1 MGDILGVSVNTPNNT
16 QFDRYKFTAVDYKGS
31 QKKQKTIFKD
41 AIEEL
46 ITAVNKGIVIQ
57 DADSHTGTLNLGS
70 TLTIKAGNIDKPKS
84 DVDGFSSDNIKT
96 SYQPTRKELLIG
108 IKDKP
113 IFKEVTISGTVNDR
127 SDKKTLTTK
136 EYVDGKLANVATS
149 FTVNGNM
156 GNYIV
161 QSALNIKGKADAS
174 QHKNITTEAK
184 TNEKE
189 LEISLN
195 KDLKDIASI
204 TGEGI
209 KSGKNTV
216 YSKIAFNS
224 TNGSNATTNVTISS
238 NGANYT
244 FDRTGFDMSDRR
256 ITRLQSGLNTQHH
269 GPKGANGNPENVSKI
284 LDGSYITT
292 IKGNAV
298 NVSDLSNVAKAIVE
312 KGLKFAGD
320 SGSEITRKLGEKL
333 TIKGNGTDLTSKTDS
348 NKGEITFTLHKATSI
363 DDNTATNSNKDK
375 VVTAGAVKTYLD
387 SKIDEVSTTL
397 GLEAD
402 NSKNSGP
409 TGKVNLKNEKLK
421 VAGTSDEIETKV
433 EQDKQSI
440 TLSFAQNTKNK
451 LGMITVDGDKLA
463 LGKNAKTVDKMTA
476 PKEAK
481 VTVGNDSL
489 KFNWTGGVSA
499 DDKEQSKKSVISVGD
514 TGKEHLIT
522 HVAAGK
528 VEVNS
533 TDAINGSQLYGVVD
547 AFSKLAINVLGAKAD
562 LTSGFKKSSF
572 DVVKYNGNTN
582 TQTSKEMTF
591 KDAIGQN
598 TTAINKGFIFGV
610 GDSNNEQGTHYLG
623 DKLIIKAGAVDKPTS
638 TSDDGYS
645 PDNIKTAYLAK
656 SKELLIGIK
665 DKPTFKEVKVSG
677 TVDDSSDGKTLT
689 TKTYVD
695 GKLANV
701 AANFDVKGDNNV
713 VYTLN
718 KQNNVLNINGD
729 TKNITTA
736 VDKNAKKVSITLKEA
751 LTGITSIGKDTNNQ
765 IAFSDS
771 GTILKAGGS
780 SLNLTG
786 SSGKVKISNVAN
798 GTSDNDAINKSQLN
812 SVVSALGGEAKI
824 GADGNVIA
832 PSYTLANGNKAPYTT
847 VGEALSALDEVLT
860 SVNGAG
866 ITFSDGTTNNDFVR
880 KNSENDKKVV
890 IKSGSNINV
899 SLSKTNSDK
908 TGEFTVALNK
918 DLEDINSI
926 TLKDSGGHSA
936 TNKTGKITIDGV
948 TGDVKVQHGDGRASK
963 IVIESGLN
971 ALTGNDEIQVT
982 GGGKVFGNA
991 SLSLKD
997 ASIAGTKLKDNTI
1010 AEAKLDQGIKDKL
1023 NKTFMVKA
1031 EGATSDNLIGNTLE
1045 FAAKDSNLTVELDK
1059 SNKKISYGLSSTLTG
1074 IESIAKDKTKI
1085 SLADTKI
1092 KLMPEEGAALT
1103 LTKSDTDKVKISG
1116 LGDGQID
1123 GASNEAIT
1131 GKQLHDLAGK
1141 LGVTVDNAKAGFTQ
1155 PSFTKVNYQGQTETN
1170 GKTTFKEAIND
1181 LIVAVNKGLVV
1192 GDGTVKGTL
1201 QLGDTLQIKAG
1212 NIDKKSTSDDGFSSD
1227 NIKTSYQQ
1235 NTKELLI
1242 GIKDKPSFKQVT
1254 VTEEI
1259 NEKSP
1264 KTALTTKKYV
1274 DSKATQNEQAIA
1286 NQEIKYKANGAGDN
1300 KVKLSEGLDF
1310 KNDDNITVTA
1320 DAGGAITHKL
1330 NADLKNITSIAGKGD
1345 SGTAPKIDFAN
1356 GDGLKISSKGTDLTL
1371 KADGLDLNNKQI
1383 TGIASGLDQK
1393 MNGASGRQDLDE
1405 LLKLVATGQPQ
1416 NGGTSNDGKL
1426 NKAINAGD
1434 LLHIAN
1440 ELKNKGLS
1448 FQGNDGKDVT
1458 RKLGETLKIVG
1469 ETSATTPTDST
1480 QPAMETAPDNITVA
1494 KKTGNGDDTLE
1505 IKLSKNLKGI
1515 ASIANGDKAKIALD
1529 KDKGTI
1535 TFTAGDQARSKD
1547 VTLSAGKFSGVSEIN
1562 KEEGKGALKL
1572 TENTAT
1578 LESAKDNSKL
1588 ELKDKA
1594 VTLEST
1600 KDGSSVTLD
1609 GTSATLS
1616 AGKNKGSIKVTNGAD
1631 NKIELS
1637 PENGSTVMLKK
1648 DMTNGGVQATGLS
1661 TIGKD
1666 DDNALVFKNSTSG
1679 TDKTAELKVGG
1690 SALTF
1695 TKATTGNTVKISN
1708 VEDGK
1713 IDTSSTEAITGKQL
1727 HDLASKLGVEVE
1739 SETGFKQPSF
1749 TAIKGGTSSTGGT
1762 TNSNTGP
1769 TTFKEAINQLIT
1781 AVNGGLT
1788 FKGNDNGSS
1797 PSSTTLQLGGTLTID
1812 SSTSKVKAD
1821 GMAEATQKDITVSL
1835 APSNGNNPQSAGTL
1849 TLKLNKATTVSE
1861 TDEKVVTSK
1870 AVATKLKEYTTTAQL
1885 QTDFLKVDGSNI
1897 GDKKLALGK
1906 NVGID
1911 TIKLGETEK
1920 STTELV
1926 QADAVIKYLKGTG
1939 DKSVKVSDNPET
1951 KADGEG
1957 SIAIGDKAVAENE
1970 GAIAIGYD
1978 TSAKNRRS
1986 VAIGR
1991 EAQVLGEHATAIGYK
2006 NNVSGNDSGAF
2017 GKDNEI
2023 IGKHSYAVG
2032 AYNKIEGDHVYAL
2045 GSNITTT
2052 KDITNAVILGNKST
2066 GVSNAVSVGGAG
2078 KDEQRRIVYVATPT
2092 DKYDAVNKKYVD
2104 DLTLSYKTNSDDK
2117 TKQSIN
2123 LKTGALDFKKSEN
2136 ISVSVEADGKI
2147 THTLNNNLQEITS
2160 IKGGKDE
2167 SGAKIT
2173 LETAKKEISFNDSK
2187 LTNLADGE
2195 IGDSSKEAVTGKQLA
2210 DLAKQLGIAVDTSD
2224 KTKFTAPTFDNFKLK
2239 DINGTDGTAPKNIVE
2254 GLKNAVSK
2262 LNEGLKFSADM
2273 PSAVANGTQS
2283 TPHYLGSTLSIV
2295 RLDMNQAGSSA
2306 TPAPAGTSSQPN
2318 IAEFKGDNL
2327 ITQYTR
2333 EANGNAKIEI
2343 GFKNAPTFS
2352 KVMLAEEQ
2360 TYNGVNGNSGST
2372 DWKKELITKG
2382 YLEQALDKFK
2392 FKVENGS
2399 GKTIEI
2405 GRNDTLKFT
2414 SGQNIKVDLAKNGTT
2429 PSSTGSTSPSAS
2441 APAPTPA
2448 APASVS
2454 SAAPSSSSGGAGS
2467 NGGGSN
2473 SMASSGGSNGAG
2485 MATTTP
2491 TSAPTTTPTT
2501 TTPTTTAVV
2510 TIGTTEEL
2518 KNITS
2523 ISSKP
2528 KAGSAGGS
2536 GTGSS
2541 AVGNQDEVTKL
2552 TLDAEKGATFQV
2564 GNQGTEVNINKDG
2577 ISLTPQSKDGKATL
2591 NKDGLTV
2598 GDKEAANG
2606 DKTHTVYGKD
2616 GLTVKGKDS
2625 SKEVVSL
2632 KVADGENSQG
2642 NNGGNGQSATLAFAK
2657 IGNGSGAGTG
2667 ADAKGTGTGKITGL
2681 ADIKPDEK
2689 DGTLATNKNY
2699 VDGKV
2704 SDLNNNR
2711 PFDFYLNGEKVVKD
2725 KDGNFKKLKDGK
2737 PDQLL
2742 TEEEK
2747 KQVVIK
2753 AEPSTA
2759 PIGISNVASGL
2770 GITTPTKD
2778 EKKQLSEL
2786 AEKVNEKV
2794 EALGEKAK
2802 TLSDTAT
2809 KLADLELMVD
2819 SLKQTIDTLPDGEAK
2834 EKIRENLKKYE
2845 TQLSDAQE
2853 AKKNAEEAVES
2864 ARNELIEANGDYN
2877 AFSEAMA
2884 KVEELVEPDSQANL
2898 SNVATVGDLQAVAR
2912 AGLNF
2917 VGNDDVTVHKNVGET
2932 LSITG
2937 EGTFNSNRTATG
2949 NIKVEMAQDGKGLEV
2964 KLSDQLKNMTSFE
2977 TREVEGRKSTL
2988 DSNGLRVVN
2997 KGKDGTDDKAKSA
3010 TYGAEA
3016 VVLEDKNKSD
3026 KAVITAGGIRFAD
3039 SSTQTTALSTELNKN
3054 GLTVNGAGGQIHIDG
3069 TKGVITVPNIKPNA
3083 DGHVVV
3089 NKNYVDTKNNELRTQ
3104 MNNNDRNMRAGV
3116 AQAVAQANL
3125 PINILPGKSTLS
3137 LATGNYMGSQA
3148 FAVGYSRVSDN
3159 GKLSVKFSL
3168 GHGDKKTS
3176 VGAGVG
3182 YSW

>member
-1 MGDILGVSVNTPNNT
+1 MNKIFKTKYDVTTGQCKAVSELASNRQIASSSKSKPKCGVFLGNFLGIFKFSPLVLLMSGMLGVSSVSYADITYIDMDGNTGAAGVRENWREADYWKKNGRENTLLTQVQNSPRKYDKDVNTNVYKSVIIGPHSAGVNTNHDQSTGVGMTILGHGAVGFASQTTAIGNNVYSGGQQATALGSDVMAAGYASIAIGNDDIANTYRDKLPEKTIMKIYGYDTNTRYSGTTYKNILNEQNFKIKYGINNGVDNRIYSPTYAAGVASIAIGSRSVAYGNASLAIGTLSFALANDSTAVGVRAFVNDDATGGVAIGDESRVFAANSFAIGNETEATNQGALTFGSGSKAVGIGSIAIGSNVASNALIASNGYETFQNSIMQHTQNSSPVVEVDRHNEYNTLFKIDENNLKYGDENHIVKLGFNASNPSNSKNPISEIIEKVISDKKRIAFSHERDEVIETTSKIYKTTKEGDHSISLGYHLSNNGDNTITIGSASVVRGANSVVLGALNNIGKYARNTIALGIGTNVYKENSVAIGTGINVIGAGAVAIGSGVGVTKDNTISIGYGSHGLSSESIVLGNSASLKDHSKKSILIGNSAKVENQSQNKNVKIANLKKGKFGLEAEKVELEMSAISIGTESYVYSEKGIALGDNAKIEANSENAIAFGTNSKASKKSAIALGNETEATMENSVALGYKSHTKYFYQDANKNTATLTGKEAIDLTPYVPEGSSYSLRTDKSAGIISVGWTKGNSGSQELGLRRIVGVAPGALDSDVATIGQLKALEYVKREGLVVYYTQEGNQLYKLVKSAEDGNFYKADTKYGTPIKELGSVSQDKVLVGAKGNKEESFDHKGKNFVNIGDKIRFGHLKDGEIKSDSDQAITGNQLKNVGDILGVSVNTPNNT
-16 QFDRYKFTAVDYKGS
+16 QFDSYKFTAVDYKGS

-70 TLTIKAGNIDKPKS
+70 TLTIKAGNIDKPKA

-113 IFKEVTISGTVNDR
+113 VFKEVTISGTVNDR

-149 FTVNGNM
+149 FTVNGNT

-312 KGLKFAGD
+312 KGLKFAGN

-387 SKIDEVSTTL
+387 PKIDEISTTL

-463 LGKNAKTVDKMTA
+463 LGKNAKPVDKMTA

-481 VTVGNDSL
+481 VTVGSDNL

-598 TTAINKGFIFGV
+598 TTAINKGLIISDG
-610 GDSNNEQGTHYLG
+610 GTPAGKGTLQLG
-623 DKLIIKAGAVDKPTS
+623 DTLHIKAGNIDKPTS
-638 TSDDGYS
+638 NVDGYS
-645 PDNIKTAYLAK
+645 SDNIKTSYQPT

-665 DKPTFKEVKVSG
+665 DKPTFKEVKISG
-677 TVDDSSDGKTLT
+677 TVTDNSDGTTLT

-695 GKLANV
+695 GKLANF
-701 AANFDVKGDNNV
+701 AANFDVKGDNNNV

-798 GTSDNDAINKSQLN
+798 GTSDNDAINKLQLN
-812 SVVSALGGEAKI
+812 FVVSALGGEAKI
-824 GADGNVIA
+824 GADGNVTA
-832 PSYTLANGNKAPYTT
+832 PSYTLANGNKASYTT
-847 VGEALSALDEVLT
+847 VGDALSALDGALT

-866 ITFSDGTTNNDFVR
+866 ITFSDGTMNNDFVR

-1031 EGATSDNLIGNTLE
+1031 GGTTSDNLIGNTLE

-1059 SNKKISYGLSSTLTG
+1059 FNKKISYGLSSTLTG

-1141 LGVTVDNAKAGFTQ
+1141 LGVAVSATSKTGFDEPKFAKI
-1155 PSFTKVNYQGQTETN
+1155 NYHDQKNQ
-1170 GKTTFKEAIND
+1170 GKTTFKGAIDD

-1192 GDGTVKGTL
+1192 GDGTATGTL
-1201 QLGDTLQIKAG
+1201 QLGDTLHIKAG

-1227 NIKTSYQQ
+1227 NIKTSYQP

-1264 KTALTTKKYV
+1264 ETALTTKKYV

-1320 DAGGAITHKL
+1320 EAGGAITHKL

-1345 SGTAPKIDFAN
+1345 RGTTPKIEFNSTASGGN
-1356 GDGLKISSKGTDLTL
+1356 GSTPNVKITADGGEFTFGNE
-1371 KADGLDLNNKQI
+1371 GLDLGSKKLTNL
-1383 TGIASGLDQK
+1383 ASGLGLKDAGTG
-1393 MNGASGRQDLDE
+1393 NGNADIIKKVLAGTLDNGSNIKSTNAVNVKDLSE
-1405 LLKLVATGQPQ
+1405 VAKALV
-1416 NGGTSNDGKL
+1416 
-1426 NKAINAGD
+1426 
-1434 LLHIAN
+1434 
-1440 ELKNKGLS
+1440 EKGLS
-1448 FQGNDGKDVT
+1448 FEGNDGSSNKVT

-1469 ETSATTPTDST
+1469 KGSGANSITTTKNNIKVSKN
-1480 QPAMETAPDNITVA
+1480 TANDGLEIGLSDTLTGI
-1494 KKTGNGDDTLE
+1494 KSIGNGD
-1505 IKLSKNLKGI
+1505 N
-1515 ASIANGDKAKIALD
+1515 AKITLSGSNGS
-1529 KDKGTI
+1529 KDKI
-1535 TFTAGDQARSKD
+1535 SFKAGSSE
-1547 VTLSAGKFSGVSEIN
+1547 VTLADGKFSGVSEIN
-1562 KEEGKGALKL
+1562 KESGKAALKLEADKATLESASGNSKVELKDKAVTITAKEDKGSLKL

-1578 LESAKDNSKL
+1578 LES
-1588 ELKDKA
+1588 
-1594 VTLEST
+1594 T
-1600 KDGSSVTLD
+1600 KDGSNVTLD

-1616 AGKNKGSIKVTNGAD
+1616 AGKNKGSIKVTNNGTQ
-1631 NKIELS
+1631 KIELS
-1637 PENGSTVMLKK
+1637 PK
-1648 DMTNGGVQATGLS
+1648 
-1661 TIGKD
+1661 
-1666 DDNALVFKNSTSG
+1666 
-1679 TDKTAELKVGG
+1679 
-1690 SALTF
+1690 
-1695 TKATTGNTVKISN
+1695 
-1708 VEDGK
+1708 
-1713 IDTSSTEAITGKQL
+1713 
-1727 HDLASKLGVEVE
+1727 
-1739 SETGFKQPSF
+1739 
-1749 TAIKGGTSSTGGT
+1749 
-1762 TNSNTGP
+1762 
-1769 TTFKEAINQLIT
+1769 
-1781 AVNGGLT
+1781 
-1788 FKGNDNGSS
+1788 
-1797 PSSTTLQLGGTLTID
+1797 
-1812 SSTSKVKAD
+1812 
-1821 GMAEATQKDITVSL
+1821 
-1835 APSNGNNPQSAGTL
+1835 
-1849 TLKLNKATTVSE
+1849 
-1861 TDEKVVTSK
+1861 
-1870 AVATKLKEYTTTAQL
+1870 TAQL
-1885 QTDFLKVDGSNI
+1885 LRLQRT
-1897 GDKKLALGK
+1897 
-1906 NVGID
+1906 
-1911 TIKLGETEK
+1911 
-1920 STTELV
+1920 
-1926 QADAVIKYLKGTG
+1926 QQMVILSKPPACLP
-1939 DKSVKVSDNPET
+1939 SVKM
-1951 KADGEG
+1951 
-1957 SIAIGDKAVAENE
+1957 
-1970 GAIAIGYD
+1970 
-1978 TSAKNRRS
+1978 
-1986 VAIGR
+1986 
-1991 EAQVLGEHATAIGYK
+1991 
-2006 NNVSGNDSGAF
+2006 
-2017 GKDNEI
+2017 
-2023 IGKHSYAVG
+2023 
-2032 AYNKIEGDHVYAL
+2032 
-2045 GSNITTT
+2045 
-2052 KDITNAVILGNKST
+2052 
-2066 GVSNAVSVGGAG
+2066 
-2078 KDEQRRIVYVATPT
+2078 IVTP
-2092 DKYDAVNKKYVD
+2092 
-2104 DLTLSYKTNSDDK
+2104 
-2117 TKQSIN
+2117 
-2123 LKTGALDFKKSEN
+2123 
-2136 ISVSVEADGKI
+2136 
-2147 THTLNNNLQEITS
+2147 
-2160 IKGGKDE
+2160 
-2167 SGAKIT
+2167 
-2173 LETAKKEISFNDSK
+2173 
-2187 LTNLADGE
+2187 
-2195 IGDSSKEAVTGKQLA
+2195 
-2210 DLAKQLGIAVDTSD
+2210 
-2224 KTKFTAPTFDNFKLK
+2224 
-2239 DINGTDGTAPKNIVE
+2239 
-2254 GLKNAVSK
+2254 
-2262 LNEGLKFSADM
+2262 
-2273 PSAVANGTQS
+2273 
-2283 TPHYLGSTLSIV
+2283 
-2295 RLDMNQAGSSA
+2295 
-2306 TPAPAGTSSQPN
+2306 
-2318 IAEFKGDNL
+2318 
-2327 ITQYTR
+2327 
-2333 EANGNAKIEI
+2333 
-2343 GFKNAPTFS
+2343 
-2352 KVMLAEEQ
+2352 
-2360 TYNGVNGNSGST
+2360 
-2372 DWKKELITKG
+2372 
-2382 YLEQALDKFK
+2382 
-2392 FKVENGS
+2392 
-2399 GKTIEI
+2399 
-2405 GRNDTLKFT
+2405 
-2414 SGQNIKVDLAKNGTT
+2414 
-2429 PSSTGSTSPSAS
+2429 
-2441 APAPTPA
+2441 
-2448 APASVS
+2448 
-2454 SAAPSSSSGGAGS
+2454 
-2467 NGGGSN
+2467 
-2473 SMASSGGSNGAG
+2473 
-2485 MATTTP
+2485 
-2491 TSAPTTTPTT
+2491 
-2501 TTPTTTAVV
+2501 
-2510 TIGTTEEL
+2510 
-2518 KNITS
+2518 
-2523 ISSKP
+2523 
-2528 KAGSAGGS
+2528 
-2536 GTGSS
+2536 
-2541 AVGNQDEVTKL
+2541 
-2552 TLDAEKGATFQV
+2552 
-2564 GNQGTEVNINKDG
+2564 
-2577 ISLTPQSKDGKATL
+2577 
-2591 NKDGLTV
+2591 
-2598 GDKEAANG
+2598 
-2606 DKTHTVYGKD
+2606 
-2616 GLTVKGKDS
+2616 
-2625 SKEVVSL
+2625 
-2632 KVADGENSQG
+2632 
-2642 NNGGNGQSATLAFAK
+2642 
-2657 IGNGSGAGTG
+2657 
-2667 ADAKGTGTGKITGL
+2667 
-2681 ADIKPDEK
+2681 
-2689 DGTLATNKNY
+2689 
-2699 VDGKV
+2699 
-2704 SDLNNNR
+2704 
-2711 PFDFYLNGEKVVKD
+2711 
-2725 KDGNFKKLKDGK
+2725 
-2737 PDQLL
+2737 
-2742 TEEEK
+2742 
-2747 KQVVIK
+2747 
-2753 AEPSTA
+2753 
-2759 PIGISNVASGL
+2759 
-2770 GITTPTKD
+2770 
-2778 EKKQLSEL
+2778 
-2786 AEKVNEKV
+2786 
-2794 EALGEKAK
+2794 
-2802 TLSDTAT
+2802 
-2809 KLADLELMVD
+2809 
-2819 SLKQTIDTLPDGEAK
+2819 
-2834 EKIRENLKKYE
+2834 
-2845 TQLSDAQE
+2845 
-2853 AKKNAEEAVES
+2853 
-2864 ARNELIEANGDYN
+2864 
-2877 AFSEAMA
+2877 
-2884 KVEELVEPDSQANL
+2884 
-2898 SNVATVGDLQAVAR
+2898 
-2912 AGLNF
+2912 
-2917 VGNDDVTVHKNVGET
+2917 
-2932 LSITG
+2932 
-2937 EGTFNSNRTATG
+2937 
-2949 NIKVEMAQDGKGLEV
+2949 
-2964 KLSDQLKNMTSFE
+2964 
-2977 TREVEGRKSTL
+2977 
-2988 DSNGLRVVN
+2988 
-2997 KGKDGTDDKAKSA
+2997 
-3010 TYGAEA
+3010 
-3016 VVLEDKNKSD
+3016 
-3026 KAVITAGGIRFAD
+3026 
-3039 SSTQTTALSTELNKN
+3039 
-3054 GLTVNGAGGQIHIDG
+3054 
-3069 TKGVITVPNIKPNA
+3069 
-3083 DGHVVV
+3083 
-3089 NKNYVDTKNNELRTQ
+3089 
-3104 MNNNDRNMRAGV
+3104 
-3116 AQAVAQANL
+3116 
-3125 PINILPGKSTLS
+3125 
-3137 LATGNYMGSQA
+3137 
-3148 FAVGYSRVSDN
+3148 
-3159 GKLSVKFSL
+3159 
-3168 GHGDKKTS
+3168 
-3176 VGAGVG
+3176 
-3182 YSW
+3182 